1 MRLGKM
7 QTKVGLV
14 MLLQKFKFELEDKY
28 KNRELVIDPKSFL
41 LSPKGGLKLSVS
53 KR

>member
-14 MLLQKFKFELEDKY
+14 MMLQKCKFELTNQSKDH
-28 KNRELVIDPKSFL
+28 ELKLDPKSFL
-41 LSPKGGLKLSVS
+41 LSPLGGLKLHVS